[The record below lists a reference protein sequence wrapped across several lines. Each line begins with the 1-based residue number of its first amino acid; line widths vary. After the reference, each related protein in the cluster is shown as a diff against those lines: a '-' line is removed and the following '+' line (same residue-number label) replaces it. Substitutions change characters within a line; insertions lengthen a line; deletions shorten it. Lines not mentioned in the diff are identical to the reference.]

1 MQRFSD
7 RVVLITGAAGA
18 IGQAAARRFADEGA
32 HVALVDRDITRVAEV
47 ADRLV
52 EQGYA
57 ALPLGADVT
66 DEPALSAAIA
76 KAETHFGRIDVAFN
90 NAGVGGY
97 DVLVADMPAEQ
108 WDQVIAINLRG

>member
-18 IGQAAARRFADEGA
+18 IGQAAAKRFADEGA
-32 HVALVDRDITRVAEV
+32 QVALVDRDAARVAEV

-52 EQGYA
+52 EQGHA

-66 DEPALSAAIA
+66 DEPALAAAIA
-76 KAETHFGRIDVAFN
+76 QAEAHFGRLDVVFN

-97 DVLVADMPAEQ
+97 DIAVADMPSEQ
-108 WDQVIAINLRG
+108 WDQVIAI